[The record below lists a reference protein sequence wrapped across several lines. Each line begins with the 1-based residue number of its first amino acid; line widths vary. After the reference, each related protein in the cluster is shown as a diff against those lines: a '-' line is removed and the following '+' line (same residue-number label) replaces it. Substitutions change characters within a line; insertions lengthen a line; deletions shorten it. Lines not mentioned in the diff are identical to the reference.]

1 MSHHVALK
9 KLPPWWENLAVKC
22 GAYYYVLKDR
32 SGKVR
37 DWTPASDAKDARKIF
52 GYLRRFG
59 IPEGYTVQRRG
70 LVELP

>member
-1 MSHHVALK
+1 MTHHVALK
-9 KLPPWWENLAVKC
+9 KLPPEWEKLAVKF
-22 GAYYYVLKDR
+22 GASWYVLKDQ

-52 GYLRRFG
+52 GYLRLHG
-59 IPEGYTVQRRG
+59 LPAGYTVQRRG